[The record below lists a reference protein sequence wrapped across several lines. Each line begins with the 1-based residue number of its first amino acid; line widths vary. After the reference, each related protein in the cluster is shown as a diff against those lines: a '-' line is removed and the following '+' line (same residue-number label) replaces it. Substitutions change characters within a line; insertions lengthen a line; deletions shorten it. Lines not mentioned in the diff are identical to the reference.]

1 MHTYCV
7 LISIRT
13 THIYINTHMQ
23 GISRPIYRRMGSY
36 LDIRCIHL
44 IDLLQGPN
52 LQCFINR
59 VASHP
64 ERLQYIYFNT
74 VLMLRAIERLR
85 PYLSAYD
92 YCSNG
97 SHEDDETTLEKLT
110 TVVKIAHEVGR
121 FDETALF
128 RGENANVSL
137 NV

>member
-1 MHTYCV
+1 
-7 LISIRT
+7 
-13 THIYINTHMQ
+13 
-23 GISRPIYRRMGSY
+23 MGLY

-44 IDLLQGPN
+44 TDLLQGPN

-110 TVVKIAHEVGR
+110 TIVKIAHEVGR
-121 FDETALF
+121 FDETVLF